1 MRSHDSD
8 PMALSNAR
16 ITLLYRSSRFPPREI
31 PVDPDLDP
39 ADESPLEEVER
50 PPLSA
55 SEPVSVTVEARAHGW
70 RVDHYLARLYPNY
83 SRELFQK
90 AIEQS
95 SVQLNGLPVKAS
107 KRVRVNDRLSVQ
119 LPEMPDNTL
128 QPEDLP
134 IEIVFED
141 DSFAII
147 NKPANMVTHPGKG
160 NFKGTLAAA
169 VQFHFDKL
177 SSVAGQLRPGIVH
190 RLDRDTTGVIVIAKD
205 NSVHSRLSSQFEQR
219 EVKKE
224 YRAIV
229 RGTLLRDSD
238 YIRTWVKV
246 HPKSHEKMLVC
257 DEGEHGAR
265 EAVTFYQVLERFR
278 GFTYIQ
284 LLPETGR
291 THQLRVHMQHL
302 KCPIIADRLYA
313 GHEQVT
319 RGELAAPETIEGG
332 DDTLINRQALHAF
345 RLQIRHP
352 VTDRPMVFEAE
363 LPPDMQLTLE
373 ALRTYRKLSG

>member
-1 MRSHDSD
+1 M
-8 PMALSNAR
+8 
-16 ITLLYRSSRFPPREI
+16 
-31 PVDPDLDP
+31 DPDLDP
-39 ADESPLEEVER
+39 SDETPLEEVER
-50 PPLSA
+50 PPLSM
-55 SEPVSVTVEARAHGW
+55 SEPVLVTVEARAHGW

-83 SRELFQK
+83 SRELFRK
-90 AIEQS
+90 AIDQS
-95 SVQLNGLPVKAS
+95 AVQLNGLPVKAA
-107 KRVRVNDRLSVQ
+107 RRLRVNDRLAIR

-134 IEIVFED
+134 IQIVYED
-141 DSFAII
+141 DSLAII

-205 NSVHSRLSSQFEQR
+205 NAVHSRLSSQFEQR

-229 RGTLLRDSD
+229 RGTLERDSD
-238 YIRTWVKV
+238 YIRTWIKV
-246 HPKSHEKMLVC
+246 HPKNHEKMLTC
-257 DEGEHGAR
+257 QEGEQGAR

-278 GFTYIQ
+278 GFTYVQ

-291 THQLRVHMQHL
+291 THQLRVHMLHL
-302 KCPIIADRLYA
+302 KCAIMADRLYA

-319 RGELAAPETIEGG
+319 RGELAAPETIANG
-332 DDTLINRQALHAF
+332 DDTLITRQALHAF

-352 VTDRPMVFEAE
+352 VTDKPMLFEAE
-363 LPPDMQLTLE
+363 LPDDMQRVLE

>member
-1 MRSHDSD
+1 M
-8 PMALSNAR
+8 
-16 ITLLYRSSRFPPREI
+16 
-31 PVDPDLDP
+31 DPDLDP
-39 ADESPLEEVER
+39 SDETPLEEVER
-50 PPLSA
+50 PPLSM
-55 SEPVSVTVEARAHGW
+55 SEPVLVTVEARAHGW

-83 SRELFQK
+83 SRELFRK
-90 AIEQS
+90 AIDQS
-95 SVQLNGLPVKAS
+95 AVQLNGLPVKAA
-107 KRVRVNDRLSVQ
+107 RRLRVNDRLSIR

-134 IEIVFED
+134 IQIVYED
-141 DSFAII
+141 DALAII

-205 NSVHSRLSSQFEQR
+205 NAVHSRLSSQFEQR

-224 YRAIV
+224 YRAVV
-229 RGTLLRDSD
+229 RGTLERDSD
-238 YIRTWVKV
+238 YIRTWIKV
-246 HPKSHEKMLVC
+246 HPKNHEKMLTC
-257 DEGEHGAR
+257 QEGEQGAR
-265 EAVTFYQVLERFR
+265 EAVTFYKVLERFR
-278 GFTYIQ
+278 GFTYVQ

-291 THQLRVHMQHL
+291 THQLRVHMLHL
-302 KCPIIADRLYA
+302 KCPIMADRLYA

-319 RGELAAPETIEGG
+319 LGELAAPETIANG

-345 RLQIRHP
+345 RIQIRHP
-352 VTDRPMVFEAE
+352 VTDKPMPFEAE
-363 LPPDMQLTLE
+363 LPDDMQRVLE